1 MQKTVR
7 ALGIALALTA
17 LAAGAT
23 FAADRSQTVSGT
35 ISRLDAEHQ
44 TLVVKTGSDE
54 MTLVWN
60 EETRINGVLTP
71 GARVTVRYGAQAD
84 GKNLAYQ
91 ISVGK

>member
-7 ALGIALALTA
+7 VLAVVWMFST
-17 LAAGAT
+17 LAAGAAL
-23 FAADRSQTVSGT
+23 AADRSQTVTGT
-35 ISRLDAEHQ
+35 ISRLDASNQ

-60 EETRINGVLTP
+60 DETRINGVLTP
-71 GARVTVRYGAQAD
+71 GAKVTVRYGAQPD

>member
-1 MQKTVR
+1 MQTTIR
-7 ALGIALALTA
+7 ALAILAVLW
-17 LAAGAT
+17 AAAAPAA
-23 FAADRSQTVSGT
+23 AADRSQTASGT

-44 TLVVKTGSDE
+44 TLVVKVGSEDL
-54 MTLVWN
+54 TLVWN

-71 GARVTVRYGAQAD
+71 GAKVTVRYGARPD

>member
-7 ALGIALALTA
+7 ALAIALLLSA
-17 LAAGAT
+17 LAAGSAR
-23 FAADRSQTVSGT
+23 AADRSQTVSGT

-71 GARVTVRYGAQAD
+71 GAKVTVRYGAQPD